1 MNAEEQLNK
10 IASDVSSSVEK
21 TREELNGRIDAI
33 TKGQADYSSQ
43 IDKLTDLV
51 KEVQGNSEEVQKHSD
66 KLDARLKELTKN
78 GMATTKAA
86 ELTTSEAMAKSI
98 VENPEYE
105 AYKNDPSIHKGI
117 RIPGMLTKAVGTMT
131 FSASTTGDVAEQTRL
146 PILPDVDRP
155 NRVRNFIP
163 QGTMIGDSVRYAK
176 VTGGEGTAG
185 NQTEGNAKSQVDK
198 DMAEQTFNAQVIA
211 AFARISTQ
219 MLDDISGMTSYLSYE
234 LTRLLMNQE
243 DSQLLTGDGTGTN
256 LYGLAA
262 NAADENDLSVS
273 TEFAEPNKW
282 DCIQAAS
289 GYLASQDYMPDC
301 IMVNPADFYTMVGS
315 KGSNGQ
321 YVAPFYFDAAQNT
334 YTLFGMPVYHSSAV
348 AEGSFFVFDKA
359 AASQLFQR
367 SAPSVQFFPQDSDNA
382 QKNLVT
388 VRVEER
394 LAHVRKH
401 DDAVFTATY
410 ANVLPFITPS

>member
-43 IDKLTDLV
+43 VDKLTDLV

-117 RIPGMLTKAVGTMT
+117 RIPGMLTKAGTMT

-185 NQTEGNAKSQVDK
+185 NQTEGDAKSQVDK

-243 DSQLLTGDGTGTN
+243 DSQLLTGTGAGTN

-262 NAADENDLSVS
+262 SAADENDLSIS
-273 TEFAEPNKW
+273 TGYTDPNNW
-282 DCIQAAS
+282 DCIQAAN
-289 GYLASQDYMPDC
+289 GYLASQDFMGDC
-301 IMVNPADFYTMVGS
+301 IMVNPADFYEMVGA

-321 YVAPFYFDAAQNT
+321 YVAPYYFDATQNT
-334 YTLFGMPVYHSSAV
+334 YTLFGVPVYHSSAV
-348 AEGSFFVFDKA
+348 AAGSFFIFDKA

-401 DDAVFTATY
+401 NHAVFTATY
-410 ANVLPFITPS
+410 ANVLPFLTPS

>member
-105 AYKNDPSIHKGI
+105 NYKNDPSVHKGI
-117 RIPGMLTKAVGTMT
+117 RIPGMLTKSVGTMT
-131 FSASTTGDVAEQTRL
+131 FADSTSGDVAEQTRL

-176 VTGGEGTAG
+176 VTGGVGTAG
-185 NQTEGNAKSQVDK
+185 NQTEGNAKSQIDK
-198 DMAEQTFNAQVIA
+198 DMAEQTFNAEVIA

-219 MLDDISGMTSYLSYE
+219 MLNDISGMTSYLSYE

-243 DSQLLTGDGTGTN
+243 DSQLLTGTGSSPQ
-256 LYGLAA
+256 LYGLASG
-262 NAADENDLSVS
+262 AADENDLSIS
-273 TEFAEPNKW
+273 TGYDDPNNW

-289 GYLASQDYMPDC
+289 GYLASQDFMGDC
-301 IMVNPADFYTMVGS
+301 IMVNPADFYEMVGA

-321 YVAPFYFDAAQNT
+321 YVAPYYFDATQNT
-334 YTLFGMPVYHSSAV
+334 YTLFGVPVYHSSAV
-348 AEGSFFVFDKA
+348 AAGSFFIFDKA

-401 DDAVFTATY
+401 NNAVFTATY
-410 ANVLPFITPS
+410 ANVLPFLTPS

>member
-1 MNAEEQLNK
+1 MNAEDQLNK

-117 RIPGMLTKAVGTMT
+117 RIPGMLTKTVGTMT
-131 FSASTTGDVAEQTRL
+131 FAASTTGDVAEQTRL

-185 NQTEGNAKSQVDK
+185 NQTEGNAKDQIDK

-262 NAADENDLSVS
+262 SAADENDLSIS
-273 TEFAEPNKW
+273 TGYDDPNNW

-289 GYLASQDYMPDC
+289 GYLASQDFMGDC
-301 IMVNPADFYTMVGS
+301 IMVNPADFYEMVGA

-321 YVAPFYFDAAQNT
+321 YVAPYYFDATQNT
-334 YTLFGMPVYHSSAV
+334 YTLFGVPVYHSSAV
-348 AEGSFFVFDKA
+348 AAGSFFIFDKA

-401 DDAVFTATY
+401 NNAVFTATY
-410 ANVLPFITPS
+410 ANVLPFLTPS